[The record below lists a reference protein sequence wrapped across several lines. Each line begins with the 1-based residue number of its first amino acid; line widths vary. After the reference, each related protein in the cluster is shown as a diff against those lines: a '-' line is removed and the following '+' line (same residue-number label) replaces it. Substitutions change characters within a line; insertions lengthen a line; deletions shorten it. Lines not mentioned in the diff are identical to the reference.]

1 MDTKCCKSGIFS
13 PVVRLFTALGQ
24 PQGKHVE
31 TVKIS
36 RGGIQQNHRAVSN
49 NMPESCVIVLKEK
62 KGRHRLLNDNLR
74 SLKKTNRKHSE
85 NIYF

>member
-1 MDTKCCKSGIFS
+1 MNCLTSEYIMLLYVTFLWILNVVS
-13 PVVRLFTALGQ
+13 LVFFPPVVRLFTALGQ

-49 NMPESCVIVLKEK
+49 NMPESCVIVLKK
-62 KGRHRLLNDNLR
+62 KKPG
-74 SLKKTNRKHSE
+74 
-85 NIYF
+85 IGY